1 MQKKQANLYVPAIL
15 SSLLLIVFAVCVF
28 PIPGTDSLVFLPPAI
43 SYAHGQ
49 GFTNP
54 LYYVDKF
61 TDPTHTHRFNYYVP
75 LFPWLVGAVGRAY
88 SDVRTIFLFCAM
100 LGTGGLMLYTRKF
113 VTMASDA
120 SRHLRLGFIF
130 SCFYLPIFFLPTVS
144 RPENLT
150 FFVSFI
156 IYLIYGAKK
165 RIPPVAYHIAIALL
179 FASLLASQILC
190 FFFCF
195 VFYAL
200 CDVIETDKP
209 IRSAL
214 ESLAVFILSIGFA
227 CLIIAAGPIGFRET
241 LDAVWWH
248 VSAVVKRND
257 NSLSLLF
264 YYWALA
270 PLSFGFIGIF
280 LLAAGFFIR
289 SAFARLRQAK
299 PLTILFAAFLA
310 FILIWALFRYV
321 LYGAPTV
328 YNVTQFVLPFMS
340 FIIVSLAKTRNK
352 IMTIAFGLLCV
363 AGTFA
368 MSRHILLFGNMLASG
383 KTFSAAR
390 AIVLEKTGKN
400 QNVYVS
406 NGVWPLYPDIY
417 APAVHIGDQFSSGDT
432 IVLQQAYLDIP
443 EELKN
448 RSEVIF
454 DWRAAEPVRVL
465 GLKVASRPQGYG
477 FSILRVK

>member
-1 MQKKQANLYVPAIL
+1 MQKKQANLYIPAIL
-15 SSLLLIVFAVCVF
+15 SSLLLIIFAICVF
-28 PIPGTDSLVFLPPAI
+28 PIPGTDSLVFLPPAL

-75 LFPWLVGAVGRAY
+75 LFPWLMGAMGRAY
-88 SDVRTIFLFCAM
+88 SDVRTIFLFCAL
-100 LGTGGLMLYTRKF
+100 LGAGGLMLYTRKF
-113 VTMASDA
+113 ATVAGDA
-120 SRHLRLGFIF
+120 SRYLRLGFIF
-130 SCFYLPIFFLPTVS
+130 SCIYLPIYFLPTVS

-150 FFVSFI
+150 FFISFI
-156 IYLIYGAKK
+156 IYLMYGAKK
-165 RIPPVAYHIAIALL
+165 RIPVVAYQVAIAAL
-179 FASLLASQILC
+179 FASLLASQILS

-200 CDVIETDKP
+200 CDVIDTDKP
-209 IRSAL
+209 FRSAL
-214 ESLAVFILSIGFA
+214 ESLVIFVLSIGFA

-257 NSLSLLF
+257 NSISLLF

-270 PLSFGFIGIF
+270 PLSFGFLGIF
-280 LLAAGFFIR
+280 LIAAGLFITNTI
-289 SAFARLRQAK
+289 ARLKKAK
-299 PLTILFAAFLA
+299 PLTILFAVFLA
-310 FILIWALFRYV
+310 FILIWALFRFV

-328 YNVTQFVLPFMS
+328 YNITQFVLPFMS
-340 FIIVSLAKTRNK
+340 FIVVSLAKTRNK
-352 IMTIAFGLLCV
+352 IMTAAFCLLCL

-368 MSRHILLFGNMLASG
+368 MTRHIMLFGNMLTSG

-390 AIVLEKTGKN
+390 ALVLEKTGEN

-406 NGVWPLYPDIY
+406 NGVWPLYPNIY
-417 APAVHIGDQFSSGDT
+417 APAVHIGDKFSSGDT

-443 EELKN
+443 EDLKK

-454 DWRAAEPVRVL
+454 EWRAAEPVKVL
-465 GLKVASRPQGYG
+465 GLKVAARPQGYG